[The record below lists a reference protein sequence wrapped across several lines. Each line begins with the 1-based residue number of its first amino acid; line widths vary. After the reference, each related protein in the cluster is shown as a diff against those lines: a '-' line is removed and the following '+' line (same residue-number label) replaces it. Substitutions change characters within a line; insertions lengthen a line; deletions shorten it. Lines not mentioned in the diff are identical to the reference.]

1 MNATPNDKGEIPVR
15 ITGYNNT
22 SQSGVKYLGLSIE
35 PDYKTQK
42 VIDDKLAAAGAA
54 QSLAKATDGEVVAM
68 NEEDLF

>member
-1 MNATPNDKGEIPVR
+1 
-15 ITGYNNT
+15 
-22 SQSGVKYLGLSIE
+22 
-35 PDYKTQK
+35 